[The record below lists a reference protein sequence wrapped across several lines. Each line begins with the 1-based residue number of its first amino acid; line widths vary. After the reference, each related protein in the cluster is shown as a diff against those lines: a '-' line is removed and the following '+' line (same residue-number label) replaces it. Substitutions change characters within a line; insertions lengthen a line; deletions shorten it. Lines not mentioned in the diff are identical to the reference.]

1 MSNIPDT
8 TPPNELGPPV
18 EFKSTAGEQPANQ
31 AAEIQC
37 RQFMGIVPAKTIV
50 YEAIVGRADR
60 ILMDFTAQ
68 GVASQVEV
76 DGVWQALPALDRQS
90 GEMMLW
96 VFKTLAHLNP
106 QDRVN
111 QQVGEFTAAFGKEV
125 RKCHFTSAGTQTG
138 ERVIIKLISKKGKFD
153 SLSDLGIRDSLVDVY
168 KRLSGRHEDD
178 KNKQVTSG
186 MVVIAA
192 PPSGGGL
199 STVWDYALRA
209 TDRFMRDFVCFET
222 PDMNETHIENIK
234 VAIVDPD
241 NGKSLAESI
250 AAAELQQIDVYLV
263 PQLAADKA
271 TLERLCY
278 EVNTESK
285 QVFVSVRATDGI
297 DALLTLRGFGVA
309 PDMLAK
315 AVNGVLHMR
324 LCRRLCESCKQLFQ
338 PTPQYLQ
345 QIGLPSHVPVLYQQG
360 QPVPDEEGVM
370 PAPCTACLGRG
381 FVGRIGIFELT
392 EITEP
397 LRQALMTEPDP
408 DPDKLRQLSTQ
419 QGNLSSIKEGIG
431 LVAKGITSMEELQR
445 AMGV

>member
-50 YEAIVGRADR
+50 YEAIVGRGDR

-76 DGVWQALPALDRQS
+76 DGVWQALPMLDRQS
-90 GEMMLW
+90 GDMMLW

-111 QQVGEFTAAFGKEV
+111 QQVGEFTAAFGNEV

-138 ERVIIKLISKKGKFD
+138 ERVIIKLINKKGKFD

-234 VAIVDPD
+234 VDIVDPD

-250 AAAELQQIDVYLV
+250 AAADLQQIDVYLV

-309 PDMLAK
+309 PDMLSQ

-324 LCRRLCESCKQLFQ
+324 LCRRLCENCKQPFQ
-338 PTPQYLQ
+338 PNPQYIQ
-345 QIGLPSHVPVLYQQG
+345 QLGLPPSHVQVLYQQG

-370 PAPCTACLGRG
+370 PEPCRVCLGRG

-397 LRQALMTEPDP
+397 LRQALRTESDP
-408 DPDKLRQLSTQ
+408 AKLRQLSVE
-419 QGNLSSIKEGIG
+419 QGNKSTFTEGML
-431 LVAKGITSMEELQR
+431 LVALGITSVEELQR
-445 AMGV
+445 AMGS